1 LTEKAL
7 MPFYVNYFV
16 RRADGEHGQYIFQTY
31 PNYRYHAASLSTRQ
45 APDTDRHFCL
55 SPLPEGST
63 AMSEASLAPGK
74 RLSQIRQQL
83 GLSQRR
89 VAELSGL
96 THSAIST
103 IEQDKVSPAISTL
116 QKLLK
121 VYGLSLSEFFAEPE
135 AVDEPRVVIDA
146 EDLIEIGS
154 QGVSMK
160 LVHNG
165 SPTRNLAMMLET
177 YQPGTTTGEKIK
189 HQGEEIGTLLEGE
202 IVLTINGQSYCL
214 TAGQSYAINTGI
226 PHSFSNTSARICRIV
241 SAHTPTTF

>member
-1 LTEKAL
+1 
-7 MPFYVNYFV
+7 
-16 RRADGEHGQYIFQTY
+16 
-31 PNYRYHAASLSTRQ
+31 
-45 APDTDRHFCL
+45 
-55 SPLPEGST
+55 
-63 AMSEASLAPGK
+63 MSEASLAPGK

-177 YQPGTTTGEKIK
+177 YQPGTPTG
-189 HQGEEIGTLLEGE
+189 
-202 IVLTINGQSYCL
+202 
-214 TAGQSYAINTGI
+214 
-226 PHSFSNTSARICRIV
+226 
-241 SAHTPTTF
+241 